1 MARLRSEC
9 PASSR
14 QAVFAQGT
22 HGMSSYCGQW
32 KKPGPYQP
40 AEAFSE
46 LTAGASCPR
55 GTEDSSSNEN
65 FCFLLLLF
73 VFKIVYA
80 KSLNNQKHHFD
91 DKAGE
96 FCFTI
101 QGKCMREHE
110 V

>member
-1 MARLRSEC
+1 MEETRSL
-9 PASSR
+9 PACR
-14 QAVFAQGT
+14 GLFRA
-22 HGMSSYCGQW
+22 HGRSKLS
-32 KKPGPYQP
+32 KRP
-40 AEAFSE
+40 
-46 LTAGASCPR
+46 
-55 GTEDSSSNEN
+55 TEDSSSNEN

-96 FCFTI
+96 ICFTI